1 MALMDVHVASVPA
14 VTGGMTSSTATFSAI
29 NSGDLLLLFVSVGGG
44 TANITPPA
52 GYTLL
57 RSQSGS
63 MPCFVYG
70 KVAGSSEPLAQTVDQ
85 SPGVRVFLQ
94 AYRIEGPF
102 TDLSSVVIGGASFTS
117 QTTLRVLAANVSV
130 AANTLVIAQTAQ
142 DTNGAAT
149 YSNSFANA
157 VSSTFVERMQTARR
171 FYASAASDV
180 HTEVSMA
187 SSSGTA
193 QLVRIT
199 AQAPPPP
206 TATLVIDTQPENS
219 WNGQTIRPAVVVRMT
234 TNGTTTDTGFTGNMV
249 ATRQTGPGTLGGTMT
264 VAAVAGVGTFP
275 NLAVMGSGA
284 HTLRFTANGLTVD
297 STSFNVATGT
307 GVPGGGSN
315 LAYTEADMQQDVRAL
330 GSASQI
336 GEVLI
341 LNADGTPATGLMHNT
356 SGLACNASTDGGA
369 ASPVTLAAMTLGG
382 AYVSGGFVQINAT
395 TRPGWYAVGYPT
407 FPSSG
412 QRRSFTFTGTGLRP
426 ATVRVTMT
434 AYDPTADNTA
444 AQATATAD
452 VVQTR
457 TIAAV
462 TVVNS
467 LAPNALTASALAPD
481 AVQEIGQ
488 EMLLAMAMGRGN
500 RLVVDGSDL
509 VLFGTDGT
517 TEVSRQPFTRLSSPA
532 NPTATLG

>member
-1 MALMDVHVASVPA
+1 M
-14 VTGGMTSSTATFSAI
+14 G
-29 NSGDLLLLFVSVGGG
+29 
-44 TANITPPA
+44 
-52 GYTLL
+52 
-57 RSQSGS
+57 
-63 MPCFVYG
+63 
-70 KVAGSSEPLAQTVDQ
+70 
-85 SPGVRVFLQ
+85 
-94 AYRIEGPF
+94 
-102 TDLSSVVIGGASFTS
+102 
-117 QTTLRVLAANVSV
+117 
-130 AANTLVIAQTAQ
+130 
-142 DTNGAAT
+142 
-149 YSNSFANA
+149 
-157 VSSTFVERMQTARR
+157 TARR
-171 FYASAASDV
+171 FYASANSSV
-180 HTEVSMA
+180 HTEVTTESA
-187 SSSGTA
+187 SGTV

-199 AQAPPPP
+199 AQAAPPP
-206 TATLVIDTQPENS
+206 TASLVIDTQPANS
-219 WNGQTIRPAVVVRMT
+219 WTGQTIRPAVVVRAT
-234 TNGTTTDTGFTGNMV
+234 TDGSTTDTAFTGNV
-249 ATRQTGPGTLGGTMT
+249 IATRQTGTGTLGGTT
-264 VAAVAGVGTFP
+264 TLAAVAGVATFS
-275 NLAVMGSGA
+275 NLAITGSGV
-284 HTLRFTANGLTVD
+284 HTLRFTANSLTVD

-307 GVPGGGSN
+307 GVPGGGN

-330 GSASQI
+330 GASSQV

-341 LNADGTPATGLMHNT
+341 LNTDGTPATGLANNT
-356 SGLACNASTDGGA
+356 AGLACNASTDGGA

-395 TRPGWYAVGYPT
+395 TRPGWYAFGYPT

-462 TVVNS
+462 TTVNGLAENAITAASIANGALTAAKFAAGAFDAVWTTTTRTLTSFGTLVADAATAVWAATTRTLSSSGNTAVADVVQGRTIASVAVVNS
-467 LAPNALTASALAPD
+467 LAPNTVTASALAPD

-517 TEVSRQPFTRLSSPA
+517 TEVSRQPFTRLPSPA